1 MEEASFALPRELWR
15 MVWERFWWRWLWWV
29 ATEWPRAVAQ
39 DWRREDTSLPE
50 EETGE
55 GGAEGICTTVV
66 NAAAHCRSFMNYK
79 QGLSRT

>member
-15 MVWERFWWRWLWWV
+15 MVWERFWWRWLWWI

-66 NAAAHCRSFMNYK
+66 NAAAHCGSFMNYK
-79 QGLSRT
+79 QGLSRI